1 MLISVLKS
9 SLANDEHCDIK
20 SDSKEETDE
29 SYTFIALK
37 PDAVERGFVGE
48 LISRFE
54 RKGFRLVEMSLRRP
68 DKELLEEHYEEHR
81 GKPFFDSLIAYMSEG
96 PVIATIWEG
105 ENVIQSA
112 RNMLGATNPLKAA
125 PGTIRGDLA
134 TSTERNLV
142 HASDSSESAK
152 REIRLWFPNSAY
164 DNVRDCWV

>member
-20 SDSKEETDE
+20 NDSKEETDE

-164 DNVRDCWV
+164 NNIRDCWV